1 MSKRVREHFVNLVNL
16 LCSEPA
22 NEFKIESLSKLRLG
36 KEKGVLL
43 TSEESKIF
51 DQIIEELL
59 NEPSAEYTSKRFL
72 VDSLWDFVFDI
83 LKNREVFKDK
93 KEIDIWI
100 KNFFNRISKPL
111 EDWIVLVPIPALKYD
126 FKDLQIGNVKFY
138 LFTESEIDKWGLF
151 RKKSSETSKTYSK
164 IFDVIINGFK
174 DKICAEIR
182 VKAIDAEKAI
192 ERGKLEI
199 DSALHILR
207 TYYGLRGR
215 KAACEISEPLYA
227 ISRNL
232 ETGDERLSSASD
244 WSWGCELKS
253 QDEKSIKQFI
263 GVFEQFHK
271 KPEKERSKL
280 DRRIIRSLRW
290 CGMATQ
296 EKDLEDKILKYFTAL
311 ECLLV
316 TKDEGSNGK
325 KGALLGKRIS
335 ILLTP
340 DEEKREEISRIIY
353 NPAKDTGLYRIRS
366 DIIHGSEYKVTGKDV
381 KTLDY
386 ITRKTIAI
394 ISDEV
399 QRGGFTKIKQVIDW
413 IDNQKAT

>member
-1 MSKRVREHFVNLVNL
+1 MSEGIREHFVNLVNL

-22 NEFKIESLSKLRLG
+22 NEFKLESLPKLRLG

-43 TSEESKIF
+43 TGEESKIF

-59 NEPSAEYTSKRFL
+59 KEPSAEYTSKRFL

-83 LKNREVFKDK
+83 LKNREVFKDE

-100 KNFFNRISKPL
+100 KNFFDSISKPF
-111 EDWIVLVPIPALKYD
+111 EDWIVLVPIPELKYD

-138 LFTESEIDKWGLF
+138 LFTESEIDKWRLF
-151 RKKSSETSKTYSK
+151 RKKSSETSESYSE
-164 IFDVIINGFK
+164 ISGIIITWFK

-192 ERGKLEI
+192 EKGKLEI

-207 TYYGLRGR
+207 TYYGLRGG
-215 KAACEISEPLYA
+215 KAACEIKEPLYA
-227 ISRNL
+227 ITRNL
-232 ETGDERLSSASD
+232 ETGDERLSPTSD
-244 WSWGCELKS
+244 WSWECELKS
-253 QDEKSIKQFI
+253 EDEGRIKRFI
-263 GVFEQFHK
+263 DIFEQFLK
-271 KPEKERSKL
+271 KPEKQRSKL

-316 TKDEGSNGK
+316 PENEGLKGK
-325 KGALLGKRIS
+325 LLAKRIS
-335 ILLTP
+335 ILWTP
-340 DEEKREEISRIIY
+340 HEEKREEISRIIY
-353 NPAKDTGLYRIRS
+353 DSDKDVGLYRIRS
-366 DIIHGSEYKVTGKDV
+366 NIIHGSEYKVTEKDV
-381 KTLDY
+381 KMLDL
-386 ITRKTIAI
+386 ITRNII
-394 ISDEV
+394 GVISDEV
-399 QRGGFTKIKQVIDW
+399 SKEGKFTKITQVIDW
-413 IDNQKAT
+413 IANQNAT